1 MSNNKES
8 KKTATTYNLVIYI
21 TIVLAALKLD
31 GHLNIPWVIV
41 VSPVLFI
48 LALGVITAIIALIT
62 MSMLGIIKIRN
73 SIKENSYGKHLYNK
87 HASGTAIHWDY
98 RTQSFYDAA
107 GNKID
112 NTIEDEEE
120 QD

>member
-8 KKTATTYNLVIYI
+8 KKTAAAYNLVIYI

-31 GHLNIPWVIV
+31 GHLNISWVVV
-41 VSPVLFI
+41 VSPVLFN
-48 LALGVITAIIALIT
+48 LAIVVVSAIIALIT
-62 MSMLGIIKIRN
+62 ISMLGIVKIRN
-73 SIKENSYGKHLYNK
+73 SIKENSCGRHLYNK
-87 HASGTAIHWDY
+87 HVSGNPIYWDY
-98 RTQSFYDAA
+98 KTKSFYDVV

-112 NTIEDEEE
+112 NIIEDEEE